1 MRIAGIVRDS
11 TVDGIGIRDVVFFQG
26 CHRACPGCHNPQTWD
41 MNGGEHRFAGDV
53 VNELSDSSN
62 DITISGGEPL
72 LQLEALL
79 SFLDVIKRTTDKR
92 VWLYTGCT
100 VVPTQPKWKLLSNY
114 IDVVVDGKYVEEL
127 KDSRL
132 LFRGS
137 SNQRIID
144 LPKSVEQKE
153 IVLWEGL
160 NEEVERMVD

>member
-41 MNGGEHRFAGDV
+41 LNGGVHRFAGDV
-53 VNELSDSSN
+53 VNELADSAN

-72 LQLEALL
+72 LQFTALVRFLELVKKA
-79 SFLDVIKRTTDKR
+79 DKR
-92 VWLYTGCT
+92 VWLYTGS
-100 VVPTQPKWKLLSNY
+100 VVDPTKVIWQILSNY
-114 IDVVVDGKYVEEL
+114 VDVVIDGQYMEEL
-127 KDSRL
+127 RDSRL

-144 LPKSVEQKE
+144 LPKSVQQKE

-160 NEEVERMVD
+160 NEETERMVD